1 MSVIVLFEA
10 GQLEVVG
17 RGRLLFQSVDGPN
30 FSHQV
35 RIDSDIPCFA
45 AITLVAP
52 SVRFSFFAILA
63 TPCLSL
69 AIDFINR
76 RSSFDHASLTIFF
89 FFFANLIAPFL
100 GSGLLASDIL
110 IAMARRRGAEVAVDR
125 YKYYR

>member
-1 MSVIVLFEA
+1 LRQATGSGCQGPSATSIC
-10 GQLEVVG
+10 GRPQL
-17 RGRLLFQSVDGPN
+17 

-35 RIDSDIPCFA
+35 RIDSDILCFA

-52 SVRFSFFAILA
+52 GVRFSFLAILA

-69 AIDFINR
+69 AIDFIKR

-100 GSGLLASDIL
+100 RSGLLASDTL
-110 IAMARRRGAEVAVDR
+110 IAMARRRGAEVAADR